1 MRRLLMGMVLLWL
14 TGACHT
20 RRSEPPAT
28 VRYVEVQCAPCS
40 IEELVLQ
47 EAGPSA
53 VDCGWGREPAAW
65 STVSACVRKADAEGR
80 PFRALVTL
88 QGIDSEI
95 IAGYVRKADGS
106 RWELWY
112 DSNVSG
118 GRGSCNA
125 SVSRVSCAS
134 LGQGSASTSGAPL
147 TCESPG
153 ERMSLCR
160 ERTSRKV
167 RLGPV
172 RDATDVECD
181 PADSGK
187 KRRLCVR
194 GQARGNVPAG
204 TPLVCLPWTSGGE
217 DLDCVVSSGEEIPFR
232 ALAPEAERELD
243 AK

>member
-1 MRRLLMGMVLLWL
+1 MRRLLLGMVLLWL

-20 RRSEPPAT
+20 RRPEPPAT

-40 IEELVLQ
+40 IEELVRQ

-53 VDCGWGREPAAW
+53 VDCGWGRKPEEW
-65 STVSACVRKADAEGR
+65 STVSACVGKADAEGR
-80 PFRALVTL
+80 PFRALMTL

-118 GRGSCNA
+118 GNSPCNA

-134 LGQGSASTSGAPL
+134 LGQRSEPTSGVL
-147 TCESPG
+147 LKCESPG

-160 ERTSRKV
+160 ERASRKV

-172 RDATDVECD
+172 RDATDVECE
-181 PADSGK
+181 PAASGR
-187 KRRLCVR
+187 KRRSCVR
-194 GQARGNVPAG
+194 GQERGNVPAG
-204 TPLVCLPWTSGGE
+204 TPLVCLPLSPGGA
-217 DLDCVVSSGEEIPFR
+217 DLDCVVSSGEELPFR
-232 ALAPEAERELD
+232 ELAPEMEREQD